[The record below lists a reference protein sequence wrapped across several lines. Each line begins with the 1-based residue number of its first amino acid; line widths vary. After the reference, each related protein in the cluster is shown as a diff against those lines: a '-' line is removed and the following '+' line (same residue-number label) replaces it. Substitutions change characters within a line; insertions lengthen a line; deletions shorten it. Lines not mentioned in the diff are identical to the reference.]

1 MKIDVLG
8 AEYTLTVIRGSKEP
22 RLKDC
27 DGFCDETTKEMLVEN
42 YEDSKGEPNCKQN
55 LLVQTNKVKRHEI
68 IHAFLFESGLA
79 ENSSW
84 AQNEEMVDFFA
95 IQFPKL
101 LKGNCQPP
109 FWGLSRTDRAISGH
123 MKTCFPCARHGL
135 RLISRRRIGRINN

>member
-8 AEYTLTVIRGSKEP
+8 AEYTLTVCQGSKEP

-55 LLVQTNKVKRHEI
+55 LPVQTNKVKRHEI

-79 ENSSW
+79 ENSKWWISS
-84 AQNEEMVDFFA
+84 QSSS
-95 IQFPKL
+95 P
-101 LKGNCQPP
+101 NC
-109 FWGLSRTDRAISGH
+109 
-123 MKTCFPCARHGL
+123 
-135 RLISRRRIGRINN
+135 

>member
-55 LLVQTNKVKRHEI
+55 KPLRGIPVK
-68 IHAFLFESGLA
+68 
-79 ENSSW
+79 
-84 AQNEEMVDFFA
+84 
-95 IQFPKL
+95 
-101 LKGNCQPP
+101 
-109 FWGLSRTDRAISGH
+109 
-123 MKTCFPCARHGL
+123 
-135 RLISRRRIGRINN
+135 ISRRLEGAWSD

>member
-8 AEYTLTVIRGSKEP
+8 VEYTLTVIRGSKEP

-27 DGFCDETTKEMLVEN
+27 DGFCDETTKELLVEN
-42 YEDSKGEPNCKQN
+42 YEDSKGEPDCKQN

-79 ENSSW
+79 ENSYW

-101 LKGNCQPP
+101 LKAFEQADA
-109 FWGLSRTDRAISGH
+109 L
-123 MKTCFPCARHGL
+123 
-135 RLISRRRIGRINN
+135 

>member
-8 AEYTLTVIRGSKEP
+8 AEYTLAVIRGSKEP

-42 YEDSKGEPNCKQN
+42 YEDSKGEPNRKQN

-79 ENSSW
+79 ENSGW

-101 LKGNCQPP
+101 LKAFEQAGA
-109 FWGLSRTDRAISGH
+109 L
-123 MKTCFPCARHGL
+123 
-135 RLISRRRIGRINN
+135 

>member
-1 MKIDVLG
+1 MKIDILG
-8 AEYTLTVIRGSKEP
+8 TEYTLIVSQESEEP

-27 DGFCDETTKEMLVEN
+27 DGLCDETI
-42 YEDSKGEPNCKQN
+42 KQ
-55 LLVQTNKVKRHEI
+55 LLVDSYSEGRDDPTCKKNLAVQIRKNKRHEI

-101 LKGNCQPP
+101 WKAFEQADAL
-109 FWGLSRTDRAISGH
+109 
-123 MKTCFPCARHGL
+123 
-135 RLISRRRIGRINN
+135 